1 MVEQD
6 ANLRDDEQMNDPTV
20 YEQENQNLADEP
32 GQKALVD
39 RLMGQWRAGWRGAL
53 PR

>member
-1 MVEQD
+1 VEAIELYDHQ
-6 ANLRDDEQMNDPTV
+6 ADPR
-20 YEQENQNLADEP
+20 ENQNLAGEP

-39 RLMGQWRAGWRGAL
+39 RLMSQWRAGWRGAL